1 MRLEDFDYELP
12 ESSIAQQAL
21 PDRAASRLMV
31 VDRKAHGNEREPG
44 ATHAIFRDLPRFL
57 GPDDVLVVNRSRVV
71 PARLFVHR
79 ESGARVELLFVRSRA
94 NGEFEAW
101 VRPIGRLRVDEVLR
115 SDRPGIG
122 FRFLGK
128 ASDREGRFRLET
140 GPAAAS
146 APEALD
152 AIHGFHAFHADIEG
166 ILEALGHVP
175 LPPYIHRPD
184 EPADRDRYQTVY
196 AREKGSVAAPTAG
209 LHFDQELLS
218 LLSARG
224 VAVLP
229 LVLHVGPGTFSPLE
243 AAEVGANRLEPEQFH
258 IPAET
263 IAAIR
268 QARGA
273 GKRIVAVGTTV
284 TRALEAAHGLGWFG
298 GPAAAGGGR
307 DFAAETDL
315 FIYPGYRFAV
325 VDAMITNFHLPRSS
339 LLLLVSAF
347 LGRERTLACYRK
359 AVENEYR
366 FYSYGDAML
375 IR

>member
-12 ESSIAQQAL
+12 ESLIAQQAL

-31 VDRKAHGNEREPG
+31 VDRKPLRDEPEPRV
-44 ATHAIFRDLPRFL
+44 THAIFRDLPRFL
-57 GPDDVLVVNRSRVV
+57 NADDVLVVNRSRVI
-71 PARLFVHR
+71 PARLFLHR
-79 ESGARVELLFVRSRA
+79 KSGARVELLFVRSRA
-94 NGEFEAW
+94 NEEFEAW
-101 VRPIGRLRVDEVLR
+101 VKPMGRLRVDEVLR

-140 GPAAAS
+140 ESTAANAM
-146 APEALD
+146 D
-152 AIHGFHAFHADIEG
+152 AFHGLHPDIEG
-166 ILEALGHVP
+166 VLEAMGHVP
-175 LPPYIHRPD
+175 LPPYIRRPD
-184 EPADRDRYQTVY
+184 QPADRDRYQTVY

-209 LHFDQELLS
+209 LHFDQELLR
-218 LLSARG
+218 LLSDRG

-243 AAEVGANRLEPEQFH
+243 AAEVGANRLEPEQFR

-284 TRALEAAHGLGWFG
+284 TRALEAADDLGWFG
-298 GPAAAGGGR
+298 DEPAASVGVR
-307 DFAAETDL
+307 DLAAETDL
-315 FIYPGYRFAV
+315 FIYPGYRFGV

-339 LLLLVSAF
+339 LLLLVGAF

-359 AVENEYR
+359 AVEKEYR